1 MNIDSTLKT
10 HGYDLGKARAAIRAL
25 LDDPDD
31 LPQVFNVIEALS
43 GDTIA
48 RIAKRVGDSAD
59 GAKLLSDSPNIVEV
73 LRDRD
78 ALRAMPEGSLGRAY
92 LRFLE
97 SEGIS
102 ADGII
107 DASDKADAHHGHD
120 GEPIELAWVRER
132 MRDTHDLWHA
142 VTGYKGDVA
151 GEIALLAFTFAQ
163 VKNPAVALIIVAA
176 LSKGLTR
183 SHGGLV
189 FEGFVRGMKAK
200 YFPAQRWES
209 MLEMPVSEVRA
220 MLGVGDPPVY
230 EPLRSA
236 QLRAEGV
243 IPAKA

>member
-1 MNIDSTLKT
+1 MNIESTLKRR
-10 HGYDLGKARAAIRAL
+10 GYDIAKAHSAIRAL

-31 LPQVFNVIEALS
+31 LPQVFTVIDALS
-43 GDTIA
+43 GDTIE
-48 RIAKRVGDSAD
+48 RIAKRVGESSD
-59 GAKLLSDSPNIVEV
+59 GAKLLDETPNIVDT
-73 LRDRD
+73 LRDRE

-107 DASDKADAHHGHD
+107 EASDKTEAHHAHA
-120 GEPIELAWVRER
+120 GESRQQTWVRER

-151 GEIALLAFTFAQ
+151 GEIALLAFSFAQ
-163 VKNPAVALIIVAA
+163 VRNPAIALIIAA
-176 LSKGLTR
+176 AMSKGLTR
-183 SHGGLV
+183 THGRLILD
-189 FEGFVRGMKAK
+189 GFVRGAKAR
-200 YFPAQRWES
+200 YFPEQRWET
-209 MLEMPVSEVRA
+209 MLAKPVSEVRA

-243 IPAKA
+243 LPAKA